1 MHRQSTHGATMNVQQ
16 VTDLSLNLPYW
27 DRVHLLNAIAASVGL
42 YYGACIDVSDVRDEI
57 EIRINQGDWHGSI
70 PTDEQIRN
78 ACIDTT
84 ADFLTPSQCQQMV
97 FQAIELIEKDCSK

>member
-1 MHRQSTHGATMNVQQ
+1 MNAQQ
-16 VTDLSLNLPYW
+16 ITDLSLNLPYW

-57 EIRINQGDWHGSI
+57 ETRIDQGDWHGSI

-84 ADFLTPSQCQQMV
+84 ADFLTPYHYEQMMEQV
-97 FQAIELIEKDCSK
+97 IQMIEKDCSK